1 MKKFANCVA
10 VRCHQCEKN
19 DIRSFMNSVGYT
31 FHSDCT
37 FDDKCWLITYEDG
50 KYAFHSHSGVES
62 NLILDHYNEP
72 LIRDIV
78 SVCSNETWQMDE
90 PKATA
95 NSYLGIT
102 GANSLY
108 RHNAVV
114 SEYPSFRRPTVAEI
128 CNHYGYHLEVNN
140 IVKNVSV
147 PTIEELDAKIDKL
160 AAKLDDAIGAIKP
173 CCEPETWKWFTTD
186 GDIINTGDEVFY
198 VQDDFN
204 ILSFNFRG
212 KGSHTPSSDWTF
224 FKFTSLSKEAC
235 EEYVRKNRPFEPVD
249 VVITC
254 NSPEELRGL
263 WVALDVNDQTVRDSN
278 AAKAS
283 EIGTFITDT
292 YKWWSVVNELLIKLN
307 LKK

>member
-37 FDDKCWLITYEDG
+37 FDDKCWLITYENG
-50 KYAFHSHSGVES
+50 KYAFHCHSGDES
-62 NLILDHYNEP
+62 NYILDHYNEP

-78 SVCSNETWQMDE
+78 SVCLNETWQMDE
-90 PKATA
+90 PKVTA

-128 CNHYGYHLEVNN
+128 CNHYGYHLEGNN

-147 PTIEELDAKIDKL
+147 PTLEERVTKLEQAVCKCDDNCCKPELKFFVDYVGRNVYYGEEYFYLYKNPSLGFRILEGKYDDYNDYRCAEDSVYVRFKYKSDA
-160 AAKLDDAIGAIKP
+160 
-173 CCEPETWKWFTTD
+173 
-186 GDIINTGDEVFY
+186 
-198 VQDDFN
+198 
-204 ILSFNFRG
+204 
-212 KGSHTPSSDWTF
+212 
-224 FKFTSLSKEAC
+224 EA
-235 EEYVRKNRPFEPVD
+235 YVRKNKPFEPVD

-263 WVALDVNDQTVRDSN
+263 WVALDVSDQTIRDSN